1 MVPASFFVAGEV
13 SLWILCLWDT
23 LWNKQVTSPLCSPGA
38 LQNAVSMM
46 YVCRLFA
53 YPLSKGSIM
62 SSRTYPCQACWPL
75 KLQII
80 CLASCQKPRNL
91 ATLTFHVSCYGLF
104 FFPMHSPVCLSV
116 SCSSPQ
122 PWLPPHHSSL
132 SPFPSQTSSLIS
144 ALPTFMDVASSL
156 PLVVQLFCHSSSQF
170 LGYLGWFESYVV
182 VLMGWGKLR
191 VLLLCHHFPTS
202 PAY

>member
-104 FFPMHSPVCLSV
+104 FFPYALPCVLICLLLFSTTVAPSP
-116 SCSSPQ
+116 PQ
-122 PWLPPHHSSL
+122 QSQ
-132 SPFPSQTSSLIS
+132 PFPLSNLIS
-144 ALPTFMDVASSL
+144 HLCPSYLHGCGLFSAFSCAVVL
-156 PLVVQLFCHSSSQF
+156 PLFKSISGVFRMI
-170 LGYLGWFESYVV
+170 W
-182 VLMGWGKLR
+182 KLCSCTHGMR
-191 VLLLCHHFPTS
+191 
-202 PAY
+202 